1 MSLRF
6 HDAERRLTLSVHDC
20 IDAGPARGHLRTGSA
35 FGTVARMRAGQQVH
49 SDYQAWRSDEDE
61 HFKSEV
67 TVEVRLV
74 VREWEV
80 LIRGRVD
87 GITQESGRL
96 VVEEIKSTAMDEL
109 TLANRV
115 AHDWPAYEAQVALYR
130 FLLHAMGQGDAL
142 GRLVMVSLVDASHHV
157 FPVDEPIE
165 ETEAW
170 LRGRLE
176 WVVRQ
181 REARLAWM
189 ARRRSATVPFAH
201 EQTRKGQQELIDDV
215 FEAVG
220 GGRQLLVSAPTGVG
234 KTAAVLHGVLS
245 QAYRKDL
252 RVFVAT
258 AKGTQQRVAEDTL
271 SRIAE
276 RGLPLRSVTLTARE
290 KACLNEI
297 VDCRPEACRYAEA
310 YFDRVEPAV
319 QANIERGVSRP
330 SDLERL
336 GRSMQL
342 CPFELAMDTSDQAD
356 VVVGDFNYALSPSAT
371 LRRHF
376 DQRYSDWVLVV
387 DEAHNLPERARS
399 WWSPELRAEAAHQA
413 GEALAAED
421 PIHFAAFIE
430 LCRDLA
436 AAIEESAYLV
446 EEGAP
451 RSRDGREALIELAPR
466 VWTDLADRFEELSL
480 DYQLLRRQRGVDED
494 LYQDLSRE
502 LSRFA
507 AVLVEWKEGGG
518 GEELASLFRLER
530 GPSVKLVC
538 LDPSV
543 WLRKRLAG
551 FGALV
556 LMSATLTP
564 ARFYTD
570 LLGLDPDRVV
580 IKQHG
585 SPFPPENRGVLLGT
599 RISTAYRDRAA
610 HRVRTAELITRIVQA
625 TPGNVAVYYSAFSM
639 LRAIA
644 PLVRVEHREDL
655 IQEPRMTEAS
665 RLALVDKLRGLGP
678 HKTLHGVLGGIF
690 SEGIDLPG
698 GVLKTVVLVGPAL
711 PQIGLER
718 DLMRDWFQ
726 RRYGDGFGYAF
737 LVPGMSKVV
746 QAAGR
751 VVRGPGDRGCVVLL
765 GRRFGW
771 GEYRAFFPDFWHPEA
786 PDDPALEVARFW
798 SMGASGSTLHG

>member
-1 MSLRF
+1 VSLRF

-20 IDAGPARGHLRTGSA
+20 IDAGPARGHLRAGAS

-49 SDYQAWRSDEDE
+49 TDYQAWRSDEDE

-67 TVEVRLV
+67 AVEVRLV

-96 VVEEIKSTAMDEL
+96 VVEEIKSTAMDEA

-115 AHDWPAYEAQVALYR
+115 VHDWPAYEAQVALYR

-142 GRLVMVSLVDASHHV
+142 GRLVMVSLVDASQRV
-157 FPVDEPIE
+157 FLVDEPLE

-176 WVVRQ
+176 WVIRQ
-181 REARLAWM
+181 REARISWM
-189 ARRRSATVPFAH
+189 ARRRAAAVPFAH
-201 EQTRKGQQELIDDV
+201 ETTRQGQQALIEHV
-215 FEAVG
+215 HEAVG
-220 GGRQLLVSAPTGVG
+220 GGRQLLLSAPTGVG
-234 KTAAVLHGVLS
+234 KTAAVLHGVLT
-245 QAYRKDL
+245 QAYKQDL

-271 SRIAE
+271 SRIQQ
-276 RGLPLRSVTLTARE
+276 RGLPLRAVTLTARE
-290 KACLNEI
+290 KACLNEV

-319 QANIERGVSRP
+319 KACIDKGVSRP
-330 SDLERL
+330 TDLGKL
-336 GRSMQL
+336 GRALQL
-342 CPFELAMDTSDQAD
+342 CPFELALDASEQAD
-356 VVVGDFNYALSPSAT
+356 VVVGDFNYAMSPSAT
-371 LRRHF
+371 VRRHF
-376 DQRYSDWVLVV
+376 DQRYKDWVLVV

-413 GEALAAED
+413 AEALSAED
-421 PIHFAAFIE
+421 PVHFAVFIE
-430 LCRDLA
+430 LCAELA
-436 AAIEESAYLV
+436 RAIEESSYLV
-446 EEGAP
+446 EDGAP

-466 VWTDLADRFEELSL
+466 VWTDLADRFDEVSL
-480 DYQLLRRQRGVDED
+480 DYQLLRRSRAVDED
-494 LYQDLSRE
+494 LYQELSRE
-502 LSRFA
+502 VARFS
-507 AVLVEWKEGGG
+507 AVLIEWKESGG
-518 GEELASLFRLER
+518 GEELASLFRVER

-538 LDPSV
+538 LDPSP
-543 WLRKRLAG
+543 WLGKRLAG

-564 ARFYTD
+564 SRFYVD
-570 LLGLDPDRVV
+570 LLGLDPERVEV
-580 IKQHG
+580 RQHG

-599 RISTAYRDRAA
+599 RVSTAYRDRAA
-610 HRVRTAELITRIVQA
+610 HRDRTAELIARIVEA

-644 PLVRVEHREDL
+644 PLVQVEHREPL
-655 IQEPRMTEAS
+655 IQEPRMSEEA
-665 RLALVDKLRGLGP
+665 RLGLVDELRALGP

-698 GVLKTVVLVGPAL
+698 GILKTVVLVGPAL

-771 GEYRAFFPDFWHPEA
+771 REYRAFFPDFWHPEA
-786 PDDPALEVARFW
+786 PQDPALEVARFW
-798 SMGASGSTLHG
+798 AAGPAGSTLQS